1 MICPLHIKT
10 SVHLLMGL
18 GRAVLISLQKLQ
30 AFGLYQPP
38 DWTTT
43 GPFGRLVLQVTCR
56 ALSILFRK
64 IHWVGSSG
72 G

>member
-1 MICPLHIKT
+1 
-10 SVHLLMGL
+10 
-18 GRAVLISLQKLQ
+18 
-30 AFGLYQPP
+30 LYKPP

-43 GPFGRLVLQVTCR
+43 GPFGRLALQVTCR
-56 ALSILFRK
+56 ALSILLFK